1 MFIVLSE
8 FIFTQTS
15 TIMLCIL
22 QIIKRVLWQYSHGL
36 EKYKDV
42 FYVKFYI
49 IPALNIVKRISEA
62 NIGELMVWSHNL
74 IIFNTSKVWVTH
86 NSFW

>member
-1 MFIVLSE
+1 MIIQMFIILSE

-15 TIMLCIL
+15 TIMPCIL
-22 QIIKRVLWQYSHGL
+22 QIIKRVLRQYSHGL

-49 IPALNIVKRISEA
+49 IPAWNIVKRISEA
-62 NIGELMVWSHNL
+62 NIGELMV
-74 IIFNTSKVWVTH
+74 
-86 NSFW
+86 